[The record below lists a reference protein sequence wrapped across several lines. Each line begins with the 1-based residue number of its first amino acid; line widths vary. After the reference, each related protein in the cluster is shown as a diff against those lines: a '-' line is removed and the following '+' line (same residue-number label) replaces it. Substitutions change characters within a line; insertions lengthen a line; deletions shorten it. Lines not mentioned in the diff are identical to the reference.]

1 MARPYRLQTEDCFY
15 HITSRGD
22 NKKKIY
28 VSEYDYKKFLEYIL
42 NAKAR
47 FKFYIYAYVLMP
59 NHYHFLIKTL
69 HANLSKLMH
78 YINGSY
84 TTYYNVKRKKSGHL
98 FQGRYKSIV
107 VDTDSYFSI
116 LSRYIHLNPV
126 LAKLVK
132 FPEEYKWSSCN
143 AYIKKEKDEIIDKG
157 EINRV
162 LGMSARQYRQ
172 FMMEGLGKKEN
183 PFKDLYGGFILGG
196 TKFIQ
201 DKLNELREQVE
212 GGEFSHQKDLK
223 RYISIKS
230 IDDLMEREYGKRI
243 KEMRAKRTWTMRKKR
258 IAIYLMRK
266 FAGLD
271 NKEIG
276 GVFRMN
282 SSAVSKA
289 AMSIE
294 KGMNESSQL
303 RKEMKKLFSIFEG

>member
-1 MARPYRLQTEDCFY
+1 
-15 HITSRGD
+15 
-22 NKKKIY
+22 
-28 VSEYDYKKFLEYIL
+28 
-42 NAKAR
+42 
-47 FKFYIYAYVLMP
+47 MP

-84 TTYYNVKRKKSGHL
+84 TIYYNVKRKKSGHL

-126 LAKLVK
+126 SARLVK
-132 FPEEYKWSSCN
+132 LPEEYKWSSYN
-143 AYIKKEKDEIIDKG
+143 AYIGERKDKIIDKG

-162 LGMSARQYRQ
+162 LGMPVKQYRQ
-172 FMMEGLGKKEN
+172 FVIEGLGKKEN

-201 DKLNELREQVE
+201 DKLNELKEQVE
-212 GGEFSHQKDLK
+212 GREFSHKKAFK
-223 RYISIKS
+223 RYISVKN
-230 IDDLMEREYGKRI
+230 IDDLMEQEYGKRV
-243 KEMRAKRTWTMRKKR
+243 KEMRAKRTWTMREKR

-266 FAGLD
+266 LAGLD
-271 NKEIG
+271 NKKIG

-294 KGMNESSQL
+294 RGINESSQL
-303 RKEMKKLFSIFEG
+303 RREVKRLFSIFEG